1 MNHKINL
8 QARIKRHSRI
18 LKDNLWN
25 TLHNSKKK
33 NFWYWMVALL
43 LIMFPVYPAFSNTEL
58 QFDRSE
64 IDESSI
70 LSFYD
75 ENPLM
80 NIEAETTFETKDW
93 FLSIGSFVEET
104 ETKKDIKVVHKI
116 EKGDT
121 LALIAKKYDISEDT
135 IKWATGIKTDKDLKI
150 DSKISFPSCSWI
162 FYTIKKGDTISW
174 ISAKYKI
181 KSSEIFQKNNL
192 VKNIIKPWQEILI
205 PGWKYIKE
213 EIKKKIIE
221 KKVYAKKTY
230 NKKPNNKKVKKS
242 YVSSLKNVK
251 WRYPLKW
258 HRPKSWAA
266 WNCTWYVASYKA
278 VDWRWNANQWLR
290 NARAKWHKT
299 GSYAKNW
306 AIIVLW
312 GRWYNRRY
320 GHVAIVREVHKN
332 HLIISDMNYRSLYQ
346 VTVRKIKRYWSHVRW
361 YIYVK

>member
-33 NFWYWMVALL
+33 NFWYWIVALL
-43 LIMFPVYPAFSNTEL
+43 LLLMFPVYPAFSNTEL

-104 ETKKDIKVVHKI
+104 ETKENIKVVHKI

-121 LALIAKKYDISEDT
+121 LALIAKKYDISEET

-150 DSKISFPSCSWI
+150 DSKISFPSKTWV
-162 FYTIKKGDTISW
+162 FYTIKKWDTISW
-174 ISAKYKI
+174 IS
-181 KSSEIFQKNNL
+181 
-192 VKNIIKPWQEILI
+192 
-205 PGWKYIKE
+205 
-213 EIKKKIIE
+213 KK
-221 KKVYAKKTY
+221 
-230 NKKPNNKKVKKS
+230 
-242 YVSSLKNVK
+242 
-251 WRYPLKW
+251 
-258 HRPKSWAA
+258 
-266 WNCTWYVASYKA
+266 
-278 VDWRWNANQWLR
+278 
-290 NARAKWHKT
+290 
-299 GSYAKNW
+299 
-306 AIIVLW
+306 
-312 GRWYNRRY
+312 
-320 GHVAIVREVHKN
+320 
-332 HLIISDMNYRSLYQ
+332 
-346 VTVRKIKRYWSHVRW
+346 
-361 YIYVK
+361 